1 MSQSDPHTPNVA
13 RMYDYLLGGKD
24 NYAVDREA
32 IDRLTDLIPEALPLA
47 RASRGFLQRAVRYV
61 AQEGVEQFLDLGSG
75 LPTQGNVHEVAPHAV
90 VVYVDQ
96 DPIVAAHA
104 RALLRGEDRAVFVE
118 ADLLDLDRILAGA
131 TGLLDLNEPVAVLMV
146 SMLHSFPAG
155 RDPDGLVARLRE
167 AVAPGS
173 YLALTHAT
181 SSSRQEGEASTDR
194 SPEEIRAFFGDFEL
208 VPPGLVQ
215 AADWRPDRP
224 RLVGG
229 PLLPSYVLAGLARKP

>member
-1 MSQSDPHTPNVA
+1 
-13 RMYDYLLGGKD
+13 MYDYLLGGKD

-75 LPTQGNVHEVAPHAV
+75 LPTQGNVHEVVPHAV

-104 RALLRGEDRAVFVE
+104 RALLREEPRAVFVE
-118 ADLLDLDRILAGA
+118 DDLLDLDRTLADVSGF
-131 TGLLDLNEPVAVLMV
+131 LDLSEPVAVLMV
-146 SMLHSFPAG
+146 SMLHSFPAAKG
-155 RDPDGLVARLRE
+155 PHGDPHAMVARLRE
-167 AVAPGS
+167 ALAPGS
-173 YLALTHAT
+173 FLALSHTT
-181 SSSRQEGEASTDR
+181 SSGRQEGEAATDR